1 MDMLE
6 VEALLCPQEWFQ
18 DNFQL
23 GSISYRFSFSEN
35 VHLSIQCLYY
45 LKTAG
50 LLIMMWL
57 KSMK

>member
-1 MDMLE
+1 MGMLE

-23 GSISYRFSFSEN
+23 GSISYRFSFSEK

-50 LLIMMWL
+50 LLIMM
-57 KSMK
+57 

>member
-1 MDMLE
+1 MGMLE

-50 LLIMMWL
+50 LLIMM
-57 KSMK
+57 